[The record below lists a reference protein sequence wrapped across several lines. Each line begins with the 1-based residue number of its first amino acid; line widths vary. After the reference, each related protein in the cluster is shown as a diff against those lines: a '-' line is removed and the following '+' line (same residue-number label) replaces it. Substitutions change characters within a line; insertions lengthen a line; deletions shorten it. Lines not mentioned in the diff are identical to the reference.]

1 MVVIKKIFIYIFF
14 FLFIF
19 CKSSYASKILDYETE
34 IFLKSL
40 INEIIQANDINRN
53 IRFAVLANNNV
64 NAFVDQNSIIYITSG
79 LIENC
84 NDYVALLTVIAHE
97 IGHIDNNHIKQRE
110 IGLKKIKNI
119 NSISNLSIIAGSLI
133 SKNPEILQTLTL
145 SSATTSDY
153 FINFSKD
160 QEREADYYALNTLK
174 KLNLYST
181 SIIDLLKTIEKN
193 SLSKGIT
200 KDRLKI
206 STHPYFEERIDIINY
221 LNEKKN
227 SNFDFETNNKFK
239 FIKAKFLGYSG
250 NIEKIYELEENYERY
265 ANSILNAKD
274 GNLKLSMEEL
284 NKLIKKYDNNN
295 IFLYET
301 KADILFSFGY
311 IDESI
316 KFYKKV
322 IDKYGDNYYAQIRIF
337 ENTEIEELTHFE
349 AETLF
354 IENLNLI
361 NNFYNN
367 KNILLTYLRLS
378 EYNKK
383 TEWINFLNYWI
394 NKDNN
399 SLNTKV
405 NLKKFKNAEDKNLSK
420 LVELIYQNTK

>member
-1 MVVIKKIFIYIFF
+1 M
-14 FLFIF
+14 
-19 CKSSYASKILDYETE
+19 
-34 IFLKSL
+34 
-40 INEIIQANDINRN
+40 
-53 IRFAVLANNNV
+53 
-64 NAFVDQNSIIYITSG
+64 
-79 LIENC
+79 
-84 NDYVALLTVIAHE
+84 
-97 IGHIDNNHIKQRE
+97 
-110 IGLKKIKNI
+110 
-119 NSISNLSIIAGSLI
+119 
-133 SKNPEILQTLTL
+133 
-145 SSATTSDY
+145 
-153 FINFSKD
+153 
-160 QEREADYYALNTLK
+160 
-174 KLNLYST
+174 YST

-250 NIEKIYELEENYERY
+250 NIEKIYELEEIYERY

-322 IDKYGDNYYAQIRIF
+322 IDKYGDNYYDQIRIF